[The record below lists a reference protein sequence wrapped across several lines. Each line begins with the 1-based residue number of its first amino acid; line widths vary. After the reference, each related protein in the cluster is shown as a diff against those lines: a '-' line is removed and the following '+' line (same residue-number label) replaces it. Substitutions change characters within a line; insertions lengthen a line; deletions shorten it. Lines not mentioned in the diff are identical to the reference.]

1 MITGR
6 INQIASS
13 VKYGDVLRR
22 GRPGFFFPLPTDRI
36 PCAFRPGERGESCG
50 GGPVTIRRAPRESD
64 LLGVRKATLFS
75 KARNRAGFF
84 QIVRGST
91 LRAGLSVVFSILV
104 SERKQDSGAENCFP
118 HDNQVAYSSGWR
130 QGRRKKASP
139 PDCDGVRR
147 NLTTSLGLPVR
158 FSDFPETRP
167 RPLESVRERPGY
179 RRLRAPTVPFR
190 HGSSGRLW

>member
-36 PCAFRPGERGESCG
+36 PCAFRPGKGERVAAAALSRSDERRERATCSACG
-50 GGPVTIRRAPRESD
+50 KRHCFPRPEIVRFFSDSAWFDAAGWAQRRVFDSRFGAQTGLGCRE
-64 LLGVRKATLFS
+64 LFS
-75 KARNRAGFF
+75 SRQSGRLLKRLATRA
-84 QIVRGST
+84 
-91 LRAGLSVVFSILV
+91 A
-104 SERKQDSGAENCFP
+104 
-118 HDNQVAYSSGWR
+118 
-130 QGRRKKASP
+130 KKASP